1 MAPRISLGDNQY
13 IAPIPAHRF
22 QQGGRD
28 VYYFTLDIATLD
40 GLLPQRIDDNVIKQ
54 ANRRLTPNHA
64 RNIQVYL
71 ENRPDD
77 WLLGAMLLGIA
88 PDALHFEPYE
98 NDDGELI
105 GDNFGQ
111 LLINSRRIN
120 TMRIFDGQHRR
131 RAIQDALAGLEN
143 DAQRSDEQT
152 ALKQTSIPIVL
163 YAEEDMQA
171 LRQMFSDASKT
182 KRIEANV
189 VVQFDQR
196 NAFHLMAKRIADESR
211 LFSGRIE
218 MNRTTIAA
226 SSQCLIAINQLADTL
241 RTLAIG
247 YDGRNT
253 RARNS
258 DYMLDIEDL
267 FTRCLAWSDD
277 FMPKAR
283 SEYAGLASSE
293 TTNDLIPH
301 QRAVSLA
308 YSATFMRILAGC
320 YHNWCAENPD
330 WESLAAF
337 LRDANLEPGS
347 GRGALLVDAGVVL
360 PGERSPIGRRQEVAG
375 AIRYIVRQA
384 KAHGG

>member
-1 MAPRISLGDNQY
+1 MAPRISLGDSQY

-22 QQGGRD
+22 QQGGRE

-40 GLLPQRIDDNVIKQ
+40 GLLPQRVDDNVIKQ

-64 RNIQVYL
+64 KNIQRYL
-71 ENRPDD
+71 EDRPDD

-88 PDALHFEPYE
+88 PDAVHFEPYE
-98 NDDGELI
+98 SEDGELI
-105 GDNFGQ
+105 SDNFGE
-111 LLINSRRIN
+111 LLIKNRRIN

-131 RAIQDALAGLEN
+131 RAIQDVLAGW
-143 DAQRSDEQT
+143 DDGQRAAERT
-152 ALKQTSIPIVL
+152 ALEKASIPIVL

-182 KRIEANV
+182 KGIEANV
-189 VVQFDQR
+189 VAQFDQR
-196 NAFHLMAKRIADESR
+196 DAFNLMAQRIADESN
-211 LFSGRIE
+211 LFGGRVE
-218 MNRTTIAA
+218 MNRTTVAA
-226 SSQCLIAINQLADTL
+226 SSQCLLAINQLADTL
-241 RTLAIG
+241 RTLEVG

-258 DYMLDIEDL
+258 DYMLDIEEPSA
-267 FTRCLAWSDD
+267 RCLAWADE
-277 FMPKAR
+277 FMPQAR
-283 SEYAGLASSE
+283 NEYAGLASGE
-293 TTNDLIPH
+293 TGNDRIPY
-301 QRAVSLA
+301 QRAESLA
-308 YSATFMRILAGC
+308 YSATFIRILAGC

-330 WESLAAF
+330 WEPLAMF

-375 AIRYIVRQA
+375 AIRYIVQQA
-384 KAHGG
+384 KAAGG